1 MLLPLEAVGTEAA
14 TVGLLAPVMQERIDR
29 AGLRDLLADVELP
42 LSSVLAR
49 IQAAGVR
56 IDVEY
61 LNEMSESLGDRM
73 RTLEEDIYQHAGERF
88 NIGSPPQLHHAQS
101 LLALRHGAHVFCEK
115 PFVERPEEADEI
127 IAASQEH
134 GSTQAGGGKP

>member
-1 MLLPLEAVGTEAA
+1 FSDPTPKVGTEAA

-42 LSSVLAR
+42 LSAVLAR

-73 RTLEEDIYQHAGERF
+73 RTLEEDIYRPA
-88 NIGSPPQLHHAQS
+88 GSPASAPTCRTS
-101 LLALRHGAHVFCEK
+101 RY
-115 PFVERPEEADEI
+115 
-127 IAASQEH
+127 AARS
-134 GSTQAGGGKP
+134 GGRSGRRSSPAPPIGCCWWPTTRRSSSG